1 MLAPYGDSRF
11 CEKLPVLTDGGM
23 TEFVVY
29 PAGIIDELNQFGE
42 TGFSGCQRLLGTPV
56 LLVTVVFGERRPCP
70 AQTETPALESGGL
83 VGESGEVAFRCHGAG
98 GRDHMP

>member
-1 MLAPYGDSRF
+1 MLAPYGDSRI
-11 CEKLPVLTDGGM
+11 CEKLPGLTDGGL

-56 LLVTVVFGERRPCP
+56 LLVTVVFGAVSYTHLTLPTKRI
-70 AQTETPALESGGL
+70 
-83 VGESGEVAFRCHGAG
+83 V
-98 GRDHMP
+98 